1 MDFFKELF
9 DKLINN
15 QYQNNKGVVFYF
27 ILAFISTFI
36 INTSLGINLLNSANT
51 GMELSFYNEVLM
63 FVSFTLMFTM
73 FLEGLCIKYN
83 GNINIFINLAISF
96 FISIAF
102 IFGINLVSGSMLSS
116 KIERSGAG
124 NVANIYATGQYY
136 SMDSNQKRSIGS
148 IYQFKKDLLND
159 IIYIENK
166 KDLVKDKTNYDTAG
180 HNPMRDFS
188 NYSFWNI
195 LGILIYTDT
204 EVLKSYED
212 KLEDIHERRL
222 EKSLKE
228 KTESIH
234 DNYSIAYKT
243 LKDDFKNAEKQ
254 YNNQVAVFNNIN
266 SIIDKDY
273 QFINN
278 YYQKEADKV
287 NKDVVKI
294 TERSDIFAR
303 QFVSNE
309 KERLVDLLERLLSKK
324 KKCNQPCI
332 DKAYSKYNS
341 NYRDKYNVNY
351 KYWLVEKD
359 KSALTQVLEESAKL
373 AFSSGTSLLYQMK
386 SGYLEG
392 QKSANHIKY
401 DDNHY
406 YLLAKNMYLN
416 NLANQNEL
424 ITQSPSSSGN
434 IVLRAKSLS
443 DLKNIASLK
452 NGLIQSF
459 TANKGY
465 KISANDVLSRQQFN
479 ETAKRYYANKY
490 KVKIDKPSFDKMSK
504 NTKYQNIA
512 KNELGRYY
520 IDNIPLNYSNKE
532 LADKVLK
539 VKFKEEI
546 VMVEQSIDNKE
557 AYKKVIYPYVML
569 FFVTLFFLISAI
581 TFISTIIFISIRK
594 ICELGNTEISNK
606 LGTMITAV
614 LMLLMSIYVYNYD
627 LSKSTDL
634 QAAKEVANKLNN
646 RSLTDE
652 FMINTIMFTYPI
664 MIKTEIIKEKY
675 YINVLT
681 DTYSVF
687 DITAKGSKR

>member
-83 GNINIFINLAISF
+83 RNINIFINLAISF